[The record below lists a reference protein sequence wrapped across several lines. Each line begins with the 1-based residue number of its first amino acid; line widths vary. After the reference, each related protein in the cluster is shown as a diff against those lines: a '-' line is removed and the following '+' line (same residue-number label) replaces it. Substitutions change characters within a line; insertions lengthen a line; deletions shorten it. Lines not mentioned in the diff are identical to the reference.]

1 MHLKRQKTPKRWP
14 INRKGT
20 TYLVVPSF
28 SIKNGIPVLVILRD
42 ILKVAQNKKEVKA
55 AINTKNILINGKPV
69 TSEKQNVL
77 IFDVMSVP
85 LLKKHYRISI
95 AENGKFKIEDIDNA
109 ESEKKVSKV
118 IGKKILRGK
127 KMQINLSDG
136 KNFITDI
143 ECEVNDSVIISL
155 KGKKLMKCL
164 PLKEKANAF
173 VFDGKHAGKT
183 GVINKINSKEKTAE
197 ISGKDGKVNV
207 LVKHFMVVE

>member
-1 MHLKRQKTPKRWP
+1 
-14 INRKGT
+14 
-20 TYLVVPSF
+20 VVPSF

-143 ECEVNDSVIISL
+143 ECKVNDSVIISL
-155 KGKKLMKCL
+155 KGKKLMKL
-164 PLKEKANAF
+164 LSLFGFMWN
-173 VFDGKHAGKT
+173 
-183 GVINKINSKEKTAE
+183 VIYP
-197 ISGKDGKVNV
+197 
-207 LVKHFMVVE
+207 